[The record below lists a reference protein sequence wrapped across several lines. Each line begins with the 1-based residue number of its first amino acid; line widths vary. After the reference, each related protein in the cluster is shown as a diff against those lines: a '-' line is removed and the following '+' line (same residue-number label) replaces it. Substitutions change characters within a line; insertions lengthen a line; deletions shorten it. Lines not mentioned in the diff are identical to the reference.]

1 MGLPIC
7 RAPWPRIMGTP
18 VLTVNALEEGLL
30 EILQKD
36 RGLAVNLADV
46 TGALSSY
53 RVRL

>member
-1 MGLPIC
+1 MGLPVF

-18 VLTVNALEEGLL
+18 ALTVNAFGEGRL